1 MCHGPV
7 VAGSPWAGRYNV
19 APDYTRA
26 ALAGKAIT
34 NRSIAMQKLRLF
46 TPGPTMIPAEVMLH
60 MAEPMDHHRTSGFRE
75 LIKEV
80 TEQLQ
85 YLFQTTG
92 SCLTFTGSGSSAGEA
107 AIVSCCY
114 GGKHKALCVRNGKF
128 SERWQEICDAFDI
141 PNVSYDIEWG
151 HGAKGP
157 DIEKQLDANPDVDTV
172 IVVHS
177 ETSTAAVSDL
187 EAIAE
192 VTRRRDKI
200 LIVDGIT
207 AVGAIPVKM
216 DEWGVDLYITG
227 SQKALMLPPGLAF
240 VAVSDRAWK
249 RIESIKPHAFYN
261 SLLRYR
267 KSMKSFDTPYTPAI
281 TLVKGVHWVL
291 ERIRDEGLE
300 SIWKRTRLLADA
312 TRAAAKA
319 MGIELFA
326 ADPVDSVT
334 SLLVPAGVDEAALR
348 KTMRSQ
354 HGMQIAGGQAQL
366 KGKIIRISHMGYC
379 DQFDTLSVIAALEQ
393 TLHAMGHGVKLG
405 AGLTAAQTVL
415 AQSG

>member
-1 MCHGPV
+1 M
-7 VAGSPWAGRYNV
+7 
-19 APDYTRA
+19 
-26 ALAGKAIT
+26 K
-34 NRSIAMQKLRLF
+34 KLRLF
-46 TPGPTMIPAEVMLH
+46 TPGPTMIPEAVMLH
-60 MAEPMDHHRTSGFRE
+60 MAEPMDHHRTSGFRD
-75 LIKEV
+75 LIKAV

-92 SCLTFTGSGSSAGEA
+92 TCLTITGSGSSAGEA
-107 AIVSCCY
+107 AIVSCCD
-114 GGKHKALCVRNGKF
+114 GGGHKALCVRNGKF

-141 PNVSYDIEWG
+141 PNVSHDLEWG

-157 DIEKQLDANPDVDTV
+157 DIEKQLDLHPDVDTV

-216 DEWGVDLYITG
+216 DAWGVDVYITG

-240 VAVSDRAWK
+240 AAVSDRAWK
-249 RIESIKPHAFYN
+249 RIESVKPHAYYH
-261 SLLRYR
+261 SLMRYR
-267 KSMKSFDTPYTPAI
+267 KSLETFDTPYTPAI
-281 TLVKGVHWVL
+281 TLVRGVHWAL
-291 ERIRDEGLE
+291 QSIQSEGLE
-300 SIWKRTRLLADA
+300 SIWRRTRALADA
-312 TRAAAKA
+312 TRAAARA

-334 SLLVPAGVDEAALR
+334 ALRVPAGIDEGALR
-348 KTMRSQ
+348 KTMRSR

-379 DQFDTLSVIAALEQ
+379 DAFDTLAVIAALEQ
-393 TLHAMGHGVKLG
+393 TLHAMGYGVELG
-405 AGLTAAQTVL
+405 SGLSAAQRVL
-415 AQSG
+415 AAGNGPGAA